1 VRHAA
6 TDGLGR
12 GALGWGIVTRG
23 VASEPLIV
31 FHILGPIEISVDG
44 RSIPLPGGYARS
56 ILGLLLLHPNRV
68 LSPDDLIDALWRDN
82 PPRTAPN
89 VLQAHVVSLRRALR
103 AGGEGLITRL
113 ETQPSGYRLRIEPQE
128 LDSELFEAE
137 VADAERLAPSDPGTA
152 VDDLRRALARWRGT
166 VEAGGTDSSVAA
178 GVITRLEELRLGA
191 SETLAELNLRLGRAR
206 DVASDLEPLA
216 REHPFRERFHALL
229 MIALYRTGRQAEAL
243 VAYRSAR
250 DALVGELGV
259 EPGPELRALEL
270 AVLRQEPGLMGTVPR
285 VPAALDAGPVAGS
298 SNAEE
303 ASIHAMPSIDTSFVG
318 RQGELTSVV
327 DLLAVERLITITG
340 VGGAGKTRFAIQAAA
355 LALERFPGGAWF
367 VDLTPVPDGERME
380 LAVAAGLGIA
390 EQAGRG
396 ILETVIEGL
405 GDSRRLLILDNCEH
419 VVEACARFAEALLEG
434 APALSI
440 LATSREPLRLSSEVL
455 WRLAPLDLPAAPNL
469 DGGDPATSDAVRL
482 LLDRAG
488 RVRPGRAWTDADLD
502 AMAQICHRLDGLPL
516 AIEMAAARLRVLEPQ
531 DVLDRLDDRFRLL
544 TDGGRTAIPRH
555 RTLRATLDWSYDL
568 LDEGDQ
574 TILRR
579 MSAFATAVPPAAV
592 EAICGGPDVDAV
604 EAVVRLADRSLAI
617 TTVGSDG
624 RSRFGLLDT
633 VREYGRVQ
641 LRASG
646 EEQAIAQRHL
656 TYWTEFATRAFEQR
670 IDERDQQ
677 ADALEREVGEL
688 RLALDR
694 GHAVDDGSEL
704 ALAGRLGWFWA
715 HHTHLTEGR
724 RLLDR
729 ALSGSAGDELDRA
742 RCLCA
747 TGALAAMQGEAEHA
761 FEAFEAGLAILR
773 RRGETVEECTAL
785 DDLGWGRFFLGDNDG
800 AEAAFERAVGLA
812 DQAAIPGLIRR
823 TNAGLCQVLVAKGDV
838 GRARALAEQLVRI
851 AGGDLWTSHLAHHF
865 LADCALI
872 AGDPTKAREP
882 YRMALQLAHRMGN
895 ALETAIELQG
905 VAMAAA
911 GSGELELG
919 IRLSAAAE
927 ATFTSIGFV
936 VDVQFWIA
944 LVERYLGPARQALGE
959 RTNAIDRAGRAL
971 ALEDAVREGLEGSA
985 SPTGAA

>member
-1 VRHAA
+1 
-6 TDGLGR
+6 
-12 GALGWGIVTRG
+12 
-23 VASEPLIV
+23 
-31 FHILGPIEISVDG
+31 
-44 RSIPLPGGYARS
+44 
-56 ILGLLLLHPNRV
+56 
-68 LSPDDLIDALWRDN
+68 
-82 PPRTAPN
+82 
-89 VLQAHVVSLRRALR
+89 
-103 AGGEGLITRL
+103 
-113 ETQPSGYRLRIEPQE
+113 
-128 LDSELFEAE
+128 
-137 VADAERLAPSDPGTA
+137 
-152 VDDLRRALARWRGT
+152 
-166 VEAGGTDSSVAA
+166 
-178 GVITRLEELRLGA
+178 
-191 SETLAELNLRLGRAR
+191 
-206 DVASDLEPLA
+206 
-216 REHPFRERFHALL
+216 
-229 MIALYRTGRQAEAL
+229 
-243 VAYRSAR
+243 
-250 DALVGELGV
+250 
-259 EPGPELRALEL
+259 
-270 AVLRQEPGLMGTVPR
+270 
-285 VPAALDAGPVAGS
+285 
-298 SNAEE
+298 
-303 ASIHAMPSIDTSFVG
+303 
-318 RQGELTSVV
+318 
-327 DLLAVERLITITG
+327 
-340 VGGAGKTRFAIQAAA
+340 
-355 LALERFPGGAWF
+355 
-367 VDLTPVPDGERME
+367 
-380 LAVAAGLGIA
+380 
-390 EQAGRG
+390 
-396 ILETVIEGL
+396 
-405 GDSRRLLILDNCEH
+405 
-419 VVEACARFAEALLEG
+419 
-434 APALSI
+434 
-440 LATSREPLRLSSEVL
+440 
-455 WRLAPLDLPAAPNL
+455 
-469 DGGDPATSDAVRL
+469 
-482 LLDRAG
+482 
-488 RVRPGRAWTDADLD
+488 
-502 AMAQICHRLDGLPL
+502 
-516 AIEMAAARLRVLEPQ
+516 
-531 DVLDRLDDRFRLL
+531 
-544 TDGGRTAIPRH
+544 
-555 RTLRATLDWSYDL
+555 
-568 LDEGDQ
+568 
-574 TILRR
+574 
-579 MSAFATAVPPAAV
+579 
-592 EAICGGPDVDAV
+592 
-604 EAVVRLADRSLAI
+604 
-617 TTVGSDG
+617 
-624 RSRFGLLDT
+624 
-633 VREYGRVQ
+633 VQ

-944 LVERYLGPARQALGE
+944 LVERYIGPARQALGE
-959 RTNAIDRAGRAL
+959 RTNAIDRAGRSL

>member
-1 VRHAA
+1 VNN
-6 TDGLGR
+6 
-12 GALGWGIVTRG
+12 G
-23 VASEPLIV
+23 VVSEPPIA
-31 FHILGPIEISVDG
+31 FHILGPIEIMVDG
-44 RSIPLPGGYARS
+44 RSIPLPGGHARS
-56 ILGLLLLHPNRV
+56 VLGLLLLHPNRV
-68 LSPDDLIDALWRDN
+68 LSSNDLIDALWRDN

-103 AGGEGLITRL
+103 AGGEAIVARL
-113 ETQPSGYRLRIEPQE
+113 ETRLSGYRLRVEPQE

-137 VADAERLAPSDPGTA
+137 VADAERLAPGNPAAA

-166 VEAGGTDSSVAA
+166 VEAGGTESSVAA
-178 GVITRLEELRLGA
+178 GAIARLEELRLGA

-206 DVASDLEPLA
+206 DVAADLEPLA
-216 REHPFRERFHALL
+216 REYPFRERFHALL
-229 MIALYRTGRQAEAL
+229 MIALYRSGRQADAL
-243 VAYRSAR
+243 AAYRIAR
-250 DALVGELGV
+250 DALIDELGV

-270 AVLRQEPGLMGTVPR
+270 AVLRQEPGLMGVTLAS
-285 VPAALDAGPVAGS
+285 AATPDAGPDAG
-298 SNAEE
+298 
-303 ASIHAMPSIDTSFVG
+303 ASTAGAAAFHHMPSIDTSFVG
-318 RQGELTSVV
+318 RDAELTSVV
-327 DLLAVERLITITG
+327 QLLGAERLITITG
-340 VGGAGKTRFAIQAAA
+340 VGGAGKTRFAMQAAA
-355 LALERFPGGAWF
+355 IAIERFPGGICF
-367 VDLTPVPDGERME
+367 VDLTPVPDGERLP

-396 ILETVIEGL
+396 IAETVVEGL
-405 GDSRRLLILDNCEH
+405 GDARRLLILDNCEH
-419 VVEACARFAEALLEG
+419 VIEPCARFAEALLEG
-434 APALSI
+434 AAGLSI

-455 WRLAPLDLPAAPNL
+455 WRLAPLDVPAGAGADSL
-469 DGGDPATSDAVRL
+469 SDAVRL

-488 RVRPGRAWTDADLD
+488 RVRPGRAWTDADLA
-502 AMAQICHRLDGLPL
+502 AMARICHRLDGLPL

-544 TDGGRTAIPRH
+544 TDGGRTTIPRH
-555 RTLRATLDWSYDL
+555 RTLRATLDWSYEL
-568 LDEGDQ
+568 LDDGDQ
-574 TILRR
+574 AILRR

-592 EAICGGPDVDAV
+592 AAICGGPDIDAV

-617 TTVGSDG
+617 TTVGPDG

-646 EEQAIAQRHL
+646 EEPDTAQRHL
-656 TYWTEFATRAFEQR
+656 TYWTAVATAGFER
-670 IDERDQQ
+670 RHDDRDEQ

-694 GHAVDDGSEL
+694 AHALDDGSEL

-761 FEAFEAGLAILR
+761 YEAFEAGLAILR
-773 RRGETVEECTAL
+773 RRGETVEECAAL

-812 DQAAIPGLIRR
+812 DQVAIPGLVRR

-838 GRARALAEQLVRI
+838 GRARVLAEQLVRI
-851 AGGDLWTSHLAHHF
+851 AGADLWTSHLAHHF
-865 LADCALI
+865 LADCAII
-872 AGDPTKAREP
+872 AGDPAEAREP
-882 YRMALQLAHRMGN
+882 YRTALELAHRMGN
-895 ALETAIELQG
+895 AIETAIELQG

-911 GSGELELG
+911 GSGEPELG
-919 IRLSAAAE
+919 IRLNAAAE
-927 ATFTSIGFV
+927 ATFASIGFV

-944 LVERYLGPARQALGE
+944 LLERYLGPARQALGE
-959 RTNAIDRAGRAL
+959 RTDAIVLDGRSL
-971 ALEDAVREGLEGSA
+971 TLDDAVREGLERSA
-985 SPTGAA
+985 SPVGAA

>member
-1 VRHAA
+1 
-6 TDGLGR
+6 
-12 GALGWGIVTRG
+12 VTHG
-23 VASEPLIV
+23 VASEPPIA
-31 FHILGPIEISVDG
+31 FHILGPIEIEVDG
-44 RSIPLPGGYARS
+44 RSIPLPGGHARS
-56 ILGLLLLHPNRV
+56 ILGLLLLRPNRV
-68 LSPDDLIDALWRDN
+68 LSSDDLIDALWRDN

-103 AGGEGLITRL
+103 ASGEAVLARL
-113 ETQPSGYRLRIEPQE
+113 ETHTSGYRLRVEPGE
-128 LDSELFEAE
+128 LDAELFESE
-137 VADAERLAPSDPGTA
+137 VADADRVAPGNPAAA
-152 VDDLRRALARWRGT
+152 VHDLRRALARWRGR
-166 VEAGGTDSSVAA
+166 VEAGGTESSVAA
-178 GVITRLEELRLGA
+178 GAITRLEELRLGA

-206 DVASDLEPLA
+206 DVAADLEPLA

-229 MIALYRTGRQAEAL
+229 IIALYRSGRQADAL
-243 VAYRSAR
+243 AAYRSAR
-250 DALVGELGV
+250 DALVDELGV

-270 AVLRQEPGLMGTVPR
+270 AVLRQDPGLMR
-285 VPAALDAGPVAGS
+285 VNPASAAAPDVGPAAGS
-298 SNAEE
+298 SIVDA
-303 ASIHAMPSIDTSFVG
+303 AAIHHMPSIETSFVG
-318 RQGELTSVV
+318 RQAELTSLVE
-327 DLLAVERLITITG
+327 LLGAERLITITG
-340 VGGAGKTRFAIQAAA
+340 VGGAGKTRFAMQAAA
-355 LALERFPGGAWF
+355 LAVERFSGGIWF
-367 VDLTPVPDGERME
+367 VDLTPVPDGERMQ

-405 GDSRRLLILDNCEH
+405 GDGRRLLVLDNCEH
-419 VVEACARFAEALLEG
+419 VVEPCARLAEALLEG

-440 LATSREPLRLSSEVL
+440 LATSREPLRLSSEIL
-455 WRLAPLDLPAAPNL
+455 WRLAPLGMLGGPNL
-469 DGGDPATSDAVRL
+469 AGSGDHLVTDAVRL

-488 RVRPGRAWTDADLD
+488 RVHPGRAWTDADLQ
-502 AMAQICHRLDGLPL
+502 AMAEICHRLDGLPL

-531 DVLDRLDDRFRLL
+531 DVLDRLGDRFRLL

-555 RTLRATLDWSYDL
+555 RTLRATLDWSYEL
-568 LDEGDQ
+568 LDEGDKAV
-574 TILRR
+574 LRR
-579 MSAFATAVPPAAV
+579 MAAFATAVSPAAV

-617 TTVGSDG
+617 TTVGPDG

-633 VREYGRVQ
+633 VREYGRVH

-646 EEQAIAQRHL
+646 EEQDVAQRHL
-656 TYWTEFATRAFEQR
+656 AYWTAFATAAFER
-670 IDERDQQ
+670 RHDDRDQQ
-677 ADALEREVGEL
+677 ADALEREIGEL

-694 GHAVDDGSEL
+694 AHAVDDGSEL

-742 RCLCA
+742 RCLSA

-773 RRGETVEECTAL
+773 RRGETVEECAAL

-800 AEAAFERAVGLA
+800 SEAAFERAVGLA

-872 AGDPTKAREP
+872 AGDPAKAREP
-882 YRMALQLAHRMGN
+882 YRMALELAHRMGN

-919 IRLSAAAE
+919 IRLNAAAE

-936 VDVQFWIA
+936 VDVQFWMA
-944 LVERYLGPARQALGE
+944 LVERYLGPARQELGE
-959 RTNAIDRAGRAL
+959 RAGAIDRAGRAL

-985 SPTGAA
+985 S